1 MLRFNRDQ
9 TAVRSIAWPA
19 RSIDDA
25 LKAPRIRVR
34 APSLTTSMA
43 WIAMLAVSTL
53 PNIIL
58 REVLGARTDWIPT
71 AKIILLTTLVALSL
85 FWKAA
90 RPLRAFFFT
99 LFVFYGAGR
108 VFREI
113 YRTPVWATWFRG
125 NLLFV
130 DEMLGGQI
138 LRLCT
143 AVVVIAALRAMGRSS
158 KDMFL
163 GCGNLCAPAEP
174 VRWLDIRPGAHW
186 GRLGISF
193 SLLAS
198 IGTSTYLFSVGKPG
212 SSGFAGIL
220 PLVPAI
226 LIFAAMNAFS
236 EEVTF
241 RSAFLATLPEDMG
254 KQSRLVLSASYFG
267 LAHYWGVPYGTVGV
281 VLSGLL
287 GWLLAKIMVETEG
300 LFWPWFIHFLQDI
313 VIYTFMAIGLVTAGG
328 R

>member
-19 RSIDDA
+19 RSIDHD
-25 LKAPRIRVR
+25 LRVPRIRVR

-43 WIAMLAVSTL
+43 WIATLALSTL

-58 REVLGARTDWIPT
+58 REILGARTDWVPT
-71 AKIILLTTLVALSL
+71 AKLVLVAALVILSL

-90 RPLRAFFFT
+90 RPLRAYFFILLT
-99 LFVFYGAGR
+99 FYGAGR
-108 VFREI
+108 VFREV
-113 YRTPVWATWFRG
+113 YRTPVWTAWFHG
-125 NLLFV
+125 NRLFTQ
-130 DEMLGGQI
+130 EMLGGQI
-138 LRLCT
+138 LRFST
-143 AVVVIAALRAMGRSS
+143 AIMVIVALRLIGRRP

-193 SLLAS
+193 SLIAS
-198 IGTSTYLFSVGKPG
+198 LGTSTYLFSVGRPG
-212 SSGFAGIL
+212 SGGFAGVL
-220 PLVPAI
+220 PLLPAI
-226 LIFAAMNAFS
+226 LLFAAMNAFS
-236 EEVTF
+236 EEATF
-241 RSAFLATLPEDMG
+241 RSALLATLPESMG
-254 KQSRLVLSASYFG
+254 KQSRLVLTASFFG

-300 LFWPWFIHFLQDI
+300 FFWPWFIHFLQDV